1 VGIICPF
8 FLGYQKG
15 AVNIIVCLKQIL
27 DPEIPVRDFRV
38 DGEKKEAVRGSANL
52 VTNIFCE
59 NALETALQLRE
70 KLGEKSGCAIT
81 ALTFGPEAAED
92 TLRKALAMKADAAT
106 LVVNDGS
113 SHPDP
118 LAVAQTLA
126 AAIRK
131 IGAFDLVMLGRES
144 GDWGVAQTG
153 GLLAEELGIP
163 CVSFVDHIEASDD
176 GPDAGLIVKRQT
188 DNGWEKLIAKLPLIV
203 TITNNE
209 FNVPR
214 IPKTRDI
221 MMSAR
226 QPITKWTLEE
236 IGVDAAEIRAGGNYY
251 EVVDLA
257 IPVKEVNCEF
267 VSGDTLEQKVEKF
280 AARVI
285 EITRAL

>member
-1 VGIICPF
+1 M
-8 FLGYQKG
+8 
-15 AVNIIVCLKQIL
+15 
-27 DPEIPVRDFRV
+27 
-38 DGEKKEAVRGSANL
+38 KEAVRGSANL

-70 KLGEKSGCAIT
+70 KSGGGIT
-81 ALTFGPEAAED
+81 ALTFGAETAED

-106 LVVNDGS
+106 LVVNDGHP
-113 SHPDP
+113 HPDP

-144 GDWGVAQTG
+144 RDRGVAQTG
-153 GLLAEELGIP
+153 GLLAEELGAP
-163 CVSFVDHIEASDD
+163 CVSFVDQSEANE
-176 GPDAGLIVKRQT
+176 GGFVVRRQT
-188 DNGWEKLIAKLPLIV
+188 ENGWEKLTAKPPLVV

-226 QPITKWTLEE
+226 QP
-236 IGVDAAEIRAGGNYY
+236 
-251 EVVDLA
+251 
-257 IPVKEVNCEF
+257 
-267 VSGDTLEQKVEKF
+267 
-280 AARVI
+280 
-285 EITRAL
+285 

>member
-1 VGIICPF
+1 MDTKNIT
-8 FLGYQKG
+8 
-15 AVNIIVCLKQIL
+15 VNIIVCLKQIL

-59 NALETALQLRE
+59 NALETALQLKE
-70 KLGEKSGCAIT
+70 KLGADSGGKIT
-81 ALTFGPEAAED
+81 ALAFGADTAED
-92 TLRKALAMKADAAT
+92 TLRKALAMKADEAT
-106 LVVNDGS
+106 LVVNDGRP
-113 SHPDP
+113 HPDP

-131 IGAFDLVMLGRES
+131 IGAVDLVMLGRES

-153 GLLAEELGIP
+153 GLLAEELGAP
-163 CVSFVDHIEASDD
+163 CISFVDHIEASDD
-176 GPDAGLIVKRQT
+176 GFTVTRQT
-188 DNGWEKLIAKLPLIV
+188 ENGWEKLTAKAPLVV

-236 IGVDAAEIRAGGNYY
+236 IGVDSEEIRAGGNYY

-280 AARVI
+280 AERIV

>member
-1 VGIICPF
+1 
-8 FLGYQKG
+8 
-15 AVNIIVCLKQIL
+15 VNIIVCLKQIL
-27 DPEIPVRDFRV
+27 DPEIPARDFRV

-70 KLGEKSGCAIT
+70 KSGGRIT
-81 ALTFGPEAAED
+81 ALTFGPEEAED

-106 LVVNDGS
+106 LVVNDGHP
-113 SHPDP
+113 HPDP

-153 GLLAEELGIP
+153 GLLAEELGAP
-163 CVSFVDHIEASDD
+163 CVSFVDHIEVSGD
-176 GPDAGLIVKRQT
+176 GPNAGPNAGLIVKRQT
-188 DNGWEKLIAKLPLIV
+188 DNGWEKVAAKPPLVV

-226 QPITKWTLEE
+226 QPITKWTLEDL
-236 IGVDAAEIRAGGNYY
+236 GVNAAEIRAGGSYY

-257 IPVKEVNCEF
+257 VPVKEVSCEF
-267 VSGDTLEQKVEKF
+267 VSGDTLEQKVERF
-280 AARVI
+280 AELVA

>member
-1 VGIICPF
+1 LDAKSII
-8 FLGYQKG
+8 
-15 AVNIIVCLKQIL
+15 VNIIVCLKQIL
-27 DPEIPVRDFRV
+27 DPEIPARDFRV
-38 DGEKKEAVRGSANL
+38 DGEKKEAARGSANL

-70 KLGEKSGCAIT
+70 KSGGRIT
-81 ALTFGPEAAED
+81 ALTFGAEVAED

-106 LVVNDGS
+106 LVVNDGHP
-113 SHPDP
+113 HPDP

-153 GLLAEELGIP
+153 GLLAEELGAP
-163 CVSFVDHIEASDD
+163 CVSFVDHIEAS
-176 GPDAGLIVKRQT
+176 GEGLIVKRQT
-188 DNGWEKLIAKLPLIV
+188 DNGWEKLSAKPPLVV

-236 IGVDAAEIRAGGNYY
+236 IGVNAAEVRAGGSYC
-251 EVVDLA
+251 EVVDLTV
-257 IPVKEVNCEF
+257 PVKEVTCEF
-267 VSGDTLEQKVEKF
+267 VSGDTLEQKVERF
-280 AARVI
+280 AERIV

>member
-1 VGIICPF
+1 
-8 FLGYQKG
+8 
-15 AVNIIVCLKQIL
+15 VNIIVCLKQIL
-27 DPEIPVRDFRV
+27 DPEIPARDFRV

-59 NALETALQLRE
+59 NALETALQFRE
-70 KLGEKSGCAIT
+70 KLGEKSGCRIT
-81 ALTFGPEAAED
+81 ALTFGPESAED

-106 LVVNDGS
+106 LVVNDGHP
-113 SHPDP
+113 HPDP

-153 GLLAEELGIP
+153 GLLAEELGEP
-163 CVSFVDHIEASDD
+163 CVSFVDHIEAD
-176 GPDAGLIVKRQT
+176 GAGPNAGPNIGLIVKRQT
-188 DNGWEKLIAKLPLIV
+188 DIGWEKLTAKTPLVV
-203 TITNNE
+203 TVTNNE

-226 QPITKWTLEE
+226 QPITKWTLEDL
-236 IGVDAAEIRAGGNYY
+236 GVNAAEIRAGGSYY

-257 IPVKEVNCEF
+257 VPVKEVTCEF
-267 VSGDTLEQKVEKF
+267 VSGDTLEQKVERF
-280 AARVI
+280 AERIV